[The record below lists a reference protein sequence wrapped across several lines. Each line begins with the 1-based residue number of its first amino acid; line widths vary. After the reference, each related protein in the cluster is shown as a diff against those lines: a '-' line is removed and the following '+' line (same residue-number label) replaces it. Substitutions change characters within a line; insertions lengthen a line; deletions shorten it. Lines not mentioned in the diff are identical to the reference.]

1 MSDIQSYTDD
11 EFIAEAQRRVNQG
24 NWSPDRYMS
33 TLQSNDRAKLDQ
45 IRGAIIRAKVESIHS
60 GENHPVLVDL
70 AVLCDNLDAITGHE
84 PIPAMRI
91 NTTRYGRDLGE

>member
-33 TLQSNDRAKLDQ
+33 KLQSNDRAKLDHL
-45 IRGAIIRAKVESIHS
+45 RNAIIEAKVASIHA
-60 GENHPVLVDL
+60 GENHPALIYL
-70 AVLCDNLDAITGHE
+70 ALLCDKLDSITGHD
-84 PIPAMRI
+84 PIPAIRV
-91 NTTRYGRDLGE
+91 NTTRYGRELGD

>member
-33 TLQSNDRAKLDQ
+33 KLQSNDRAKLAHL
-45 IRGAIIRAKVESIHS
+45 RGAIIEAKVASIKAGES
-60 GENHPVLVDL
+60 HPALIYL
-70 AVLCDNLDAITGHE
+70 ALLCDKLDSITGHE
-84 PIPAMRI
+84 PIQAVAV
-91 NTTRYGRDLGE
+91 NTTRYGRELGT